1 MNEAIGEFLKLAPG
15 VEWLMQKPLR
25 LAVLYAMASRAM
37 KNPERVCFMSK
48 NEFKKFGLKK
58 SQWNQIERVLRDL
71 ETGNKRATY
80 VSRTGRVDEETGAI
94 EFRLIDNIFIDTSKT
109 NKKAQ
114 RASHGQPT
122 GNKRAQTKEKSRYK
136 KEIYKEKSLESKS
149 IQPYEESEEPLQ
161 SSAKVSPV
169 AQQVLNLAA
178 KFGVTIEVNVS
189 FELLE
194 ERFDSALI
202 IKKAEDMFIWL
213 IDNKKVKA
221 TTARLLTFLKR
232 AETETP
238 KKMFEVRGATYAN
251 TPAMR
256 PITVLEEKHPDLM
269 VQKKV
274 QHWLAT
280 KQTILP
286 DDLALSIQN
295 MASGP
300 TKRWCE
306 KQVSN
311 SKMQNV

>member
-1 MNEAIGEFLKLAPG
+1 MTEGIGEFLKLAPG
-15 VEWLMQKPLR
+15 VTWFIEKPLR
-25 LAVLYAMASRAM
+25 IAVLYEMATRAM

-48 NEFKKFGLKK
+48 WEFKKFGLKS
-58 SQWNQIERVLRDL
+58 SQKNQIERVLRDL
-71 ETGNKRATY
+71 ETGQERAAY
-80 VSRTGRVDEETGAI
+80 VQRTGRKDDESGAV
-94 EFRLIDNIFIDTSKT
+94 EYRLIDNRNIDTSKT
-109 NKKAQ
+109 SKKGQ
-114 RASHGQPT
+114 RAAHGPAT
-122 GNKRAQTKEKSRYK
+122 GQQRAETKEKSRYK

-202 IKKAEDMFIWL
+202 IKKAEDLFIWL
-213 IDNKKVKA
+213 IDKKKFEA
-221 TTARLLTFLKR
+221 TTARLLKFLNR
-232 AETETP
+232 AETDTP

-256 PITVLEEKHPDLM
+256 PVTVLEDKHPDLM

-274 QHWLAT
+274 QQWVDS